1 MLNDVKAFAEK
12 FQCFTNPSPGFLP
25 DDHMKNRLDFQM
37 EELLETAHAAGF
49 FFNSDKMEFKRMHVD
64 AGRNLAEALDGLID
78 QTYVALGTAVA
89 MGFAGGQVRGC
100 ADGIEVTKPIFLL
113 GWDRVHTANMA
124 KELVPG
130 KWKIQKPAG
139 WKRPELGDLC
149 A

>member
-12 FQCFTNPSPGFLP
+12 FQCFTNAAPGFLP

-49 FFNSDKMEFKRMHVD
+49 YFNSDKMEFRRMHVD

-89 MGFAGGQVRGC
+89 MGFAP
-100 ADGIEVTKPIFLL
+100 AFPI
-113 GWDRVHTANMA
+113 GWDRVHAANMS

-139 WKRPELGDLC
+139 WKRPFMGDLVK
-149 A
+149 